1 MRLKLLLLGF
11 GLLIPILQSNAQLVI
26 GAKEKQQVVLYSG
39 DTLQSD
45 SITYEFLTEGD
56 PYFRLDH
63 ETRFTSDSVKFI
75 TNFHGTF
82 VNLRTVNR
90 SSDPERYAKRIKNG
104 KVKVYE
110 EIEMEIY
117 GGKYLAIQRTG
128 RRLNNHP
135 ELASGDK
142 YDFYSVH
149 NDTIRKVNYRNLK
162 YDLWGNEKS
171 REELQVFKRFRY
183 LQIGMIAAGA
193 GIAGASLLFGDASGE
208 FTPITATGIVV
219 AACSVF
225 IEFPK
230 KNALKNAID
239 YYN

>member
-11 GLLIPILQSNAQLVI
+11 GLSLTFFNASAQLVI
-26 GAKEKQQVVLYSG
+26 GAKEQHQVVLYSG

-45 SITYEFLTEGD
+45 SITYEFITDGD

-90 SSDPERYAKRIKNG
+90 SSDPERYAKRIRSG

-117 GGKYLAIQRTG
+117 GGKNLAIQRNG
-128 RRLNNHP
+128 RRLSQHP
-135 ELASGDK
+135 ELASGEK
-142 YDFYSVH
+142 YDFYSVR
-149 NDTIRKVNYRNLK
+149 NDTIREVSYRNLK

-171 REELQVFKRFRY
+171 RQELQVFKRFRY
-183 LQIGMIAAGA
+183 VQIGMIAAGA
-193 GIAGASLLFGDASGE
+193 GIAGASLLFGEKTGE

-219 AACSVF
+219 AGCSVL

-230 KNALKNAID
+230 RDALKNAID
-239 YYN
+239 FYD